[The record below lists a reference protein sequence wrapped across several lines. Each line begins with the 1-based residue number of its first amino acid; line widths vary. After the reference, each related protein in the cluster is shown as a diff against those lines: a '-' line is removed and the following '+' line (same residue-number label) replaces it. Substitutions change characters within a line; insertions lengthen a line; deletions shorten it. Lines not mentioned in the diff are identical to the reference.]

1 MNDFLT
7 EPFPCRSLA
16 YFDDNVDDA
25 VRGNPSCKIF
35 HRSSF
40 YDQGVQKK
48 MDREV
53 VAKTSIPATLENSQK
68 DTNTHGAIS
77 TEWKNPI
84 CQIIIHLFIPP
95 RRFFPFLLAF
105 IQSDNC
111 KFSPIKPQ
119 IYLIETPKHFCW
131 LGCTN
136 QFSSC
141 IYLFCRLM
149 FHLQIM
155 KPKPSPFTL
164 VTSGITFRRIAH
176 FVSSSCGHDDGESPF

>member
-1 MNDFLT
+1 
-7 EPFPCRSLA
+7 
-16 YFDDNVDDA
+16 
-25 VRGNPSCKIF
+25 
-35 HRSSF
+35 
-40 YDQGVQKK
+40 

-53 VAKTSIPATLENSQK
+53 VAKTSIPATQENSQK

-95 RRFFPFLLAF
+95 RRFFPFLFAF

-136 QFSSC
+136 QFSS
-141 IYLFCRLM
+141 
-149 FHLQIM
+149 
-155 KPKPSPFTL
+155 
-164 VTSGITFRRIAH
+164 
-176 FVSSSCGHDDGESPF
+176 